1 MYFSDPASLFFHFT
15 FKAKERPN
23 AIQLYA
29 WIWVKCSYNC
39 GSWSIF
45 FQQTLSYDI
54 HNHWSTLDQEHY
66 WVVIK
71 DWNLGNWLSCN
82 DNVVLTVP
90 QHVLNTS
97 NSYILFYKKIQ
108 PLLNFCK
115 EVMFFLTLSLGVTT
129 PYINPVTVDGLGFFC
144 FFFAFLLLLLLL
156 LFSDEG

>member
-1 MYFSDPASLFFHFT
+1 MLAIPLPPNINSSLSKFLKSEVLESENKWFCPSCDCLT
-15 FKAKERPN
+15 QSNRETSIIN
-23 AIQLYA
+23 SGCILVIQLLCFSISHSRLRKDQMLFNYMPESELNVP
-29 WIWVKCSYNC
+29 IT

-97 NSYILFYKKIQ
+97 NSYILFYKKI
-108 PLLNFCK
+108 
-115 EVMFFLTLSLGVTT
+115 
-129 PYINPVTVDGLGFFC
+129 
-144 FFFAFLLLLLLL
+144 
-156 LFSDEG
+156 

>member
-1 MYFSDPASLFFHFT
+1 MLFNCTPESELNVPITVEVEVSFSS
-15 FKAKERPN
+15 K
-23 AIQLYA
+23 
-29 WIWVKCSYNC
+29 
-39 GSWSIF
+39 
-45 FQQTLSYDI
+45 LSYDI

-129 PYINPVTVDGLGFFC
+129 PYITPVTVEGLGFFFFFC
-144 FFFAFLLLLLLL
+144 FFIVVVAVVIFWW
-156 LFSDEG
+156 GIGWY